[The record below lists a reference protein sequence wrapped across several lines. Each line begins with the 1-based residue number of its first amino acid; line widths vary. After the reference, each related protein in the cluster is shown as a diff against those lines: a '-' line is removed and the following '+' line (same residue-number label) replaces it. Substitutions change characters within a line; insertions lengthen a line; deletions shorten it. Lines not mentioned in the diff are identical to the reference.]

1 MDSDD
6 TAMDNSSLGEQK
18 TVLTLGRKPL
28 PMPSSKNGNKIHTGL
43 DHSGNCAMTNNLL
56 SGVPF
61 NAMLF
66 DNGATC
72 CCAKRPLLWS
82 RFSVEPPPDLQL
94 NACVLIPPLIRHV
107 YFGHPDDGETT
118 KLPRLSA
125 RILCPCVGLAWR
137 TPRRDP

>member
-6 TAMDNSSLGEQK
+6 KAMDNSSLGEQK

-72 CCAKRPLLWS
+72 CCAKTDMGRLLGS
-82 RFSVEPPPDLQL
+82 YSANPD
-94 NACVLIPPLIRHV
+94 VGGISI
-107 YFGHPDDGETT
+107 GHICGSISMVADEENTNHDAD
-118 KLPRLSA
+118 A
-125 RILCPCVGLAWR
+125 RRGWEDEGGGVATQQSCGG
-137 TPRRDP
+137 